1 MTPREGQQ
9 EYVIMCP
16 SSDSLSYYAYRHI
29 RNVLWGSGIDRL
41 YQVIRRAHPTHMV
54 LTVCAA
60 NQMFPNVGDWSKLK
74 A

>member
-16 SSDSLSYYAYRHI
+16 NSVYDGYQYI
-29 RNVLWGSGIDRL
+29 RNVLWGSGIGSL
-41 YQVIRRAHPTHMV
+41 YQVIRRAHPRHML
-54 LTVCAA
+54 LTVNAA